1 MLKKVAISIEKFEL
15 EKVSDFHLGEENP
28 KEHHNILVSLWIFI
42 YPSSDAF
49 VYNRVQ
55 RFI

>member
-28 KEHHNILVSLWIFI
+28 
-42 YPSSDAF
+42 SSDAF